1 MLRPTLVALIVLL
14 FATSAVPAGYWAII
28 DGGTGPLST
37 TRLGG
42 LFFAESYAGDSTT
55 GGIREAAAAC
65 EAAGGGIVFMP
76 RGLTTIDAT
85 GMTSP
90 IIEIPVVDS
99 GGHPVAICDF
109 VGFGSVNNVFH
120 QSGETTS
127 GSGVLITNASS
138 MTATSGLKVGLHMG
152 GLSSKIRNFSVMMLN
167 TDSNTV
173 GVLVASEPYGAEVL
187 GEHGT
192 NGWVIE
198 DMTIKGED
206 QYGDGVGVRLMS
218 ALKGNLRGGEIGQWG
233 TGLYVGAPISGTIT
247 SNGNLLAGASIR
259 DSEIGIQLAGAIS
272 CTDIAISG
280 STIENNPIGMRID
293 SGSNCK
299 VRDMGSHWEAFGGVQ
314 ADRRQIQIDAVG
326 ASYIGFGPRFSS
338 TLDAGNDIVRSAA
351 QGTEANQSDAI
362 YGGYIRHGANYS
374 AGNLR
379 IVDARIAGTAT
390 FTGNIT
396 MQNDDCLIMR
406 DSDGAGATACE
417 TLDGAWDCEV
427 TTNLV
432 CGDGS

>member
-1 MLRPTLVALIVLL
+1 MLKPALAALLVLL
-14 FATSAVPAGYWAII
+14 CAASASAGGYWAII
-28 DGGTGPLST
+28 DGANAPNST
-37 TRLGG
+37 VRLAG
-42 LFFAESYAGDSTT
+42 LFFADSYENGSTT
-55 GGIREAAAAC
+55 GGIREALAAC
-65 EAAGGGIVFMP
+65 EASGGGTVYIP
-76 RGLTTIDAT
+76 RGTTTVDAT
-85 GMTSP
+85 GLTSP
-90 IIEIPVVDS
+90 LFALPVVDS
-99 GGHPVAICDF
+99 GESPIAVCEL
-109 VGFGSVNNVFH
+109 VGFGDANNVF
-120 QSGETTS
+120 SPTYLTAPS
-127 GSGVLITNASS
+127 LLRITNTSS
-138 MTATSGLKVGLHMG
+138 MVAASGLKVGIHMG
-152 GLSSKIRNFSVMMLN
+152 GLSPKIRGFTLTMDS
-167 TDSNTV
+167 TDSSTV
-173 GVLVASEPYGAEVL
+173 GVLVGSEAYGAEAL
-187 GEHGT
+187 GEHGI
-192 NGWVIE
+192 NGWVIQ
-198 DMTIKGED
+198 DMTIKGEA

-218 ALKGNLRGGEIGQWG
+218 SLKGNLRGGEIGQWA
-233 TGLYVGAPISGTIT
+233 TDLFIGAPTVGVIT
-247 SNGNLLAGASIR
+247 SNGNLISGAAIR
-259 DSEIGIQLAGAIS
+259 DADIGIEIDGAYS
-272 CTDIAISG
+272 CTDIAFSG
-280 STIENNPIGMRID
+280 ITVENNPIGMRINA
-293 SGSNCK
+293 GSNCK

-338 TLDAGNDIVRSAA
+338 ALDAGNDIVRSAA

-390 FTGNIT
+390 FTGNVT

>member
-1 MLRPTLVALIVLL
+1 MLIRLLALALCL
-14 FATSAVPAGYWAII
+14 CASSASATGYWAII
-28 DGGTGPLST
+28 DGANGPNST
-37 TRLGG
+37 IRLAG
-42 LFFAESYAGDSTT
+42 LFFADSYENGSVT
-55 GGIREAAAAC
+55 GGIREALAAC
-65 EAAGGGIVFMP
+65 EAAGGGTVYIP
-76 RGLTTIDAT
+76 RGTTTIDAN
-85 GMTSP
+85 GLTSP
-90 IIEIPVVDS
+90 LLSIPVIDS
-99 GGHPVAICDF
+99 GESPIAVCEL
-109 VGFGSVNNVFH
+109 VGFGDANNVF
-120 QSGETTS
+120 SPDNLTAPS
-127 GSGVLITNASS
+127 LIRVTNTSS
-138 MTATSGLKVGLHMG
+138 MTATDTLKVGIHMG
-152 GLSSKIRNFSVMMLN
+152 GLSPKIRGFTLTMDS
-167 TDSNTV
+167 TDSSTV
-173 GVLVASEPYGAEVL
+173 GVLVGSEVYGAEAL
-187 GEHGT
+187 GEHGI
-192 NGWVIE
+192 NGWVIQ
-198 DMTIKGED
+198 DMTIKGEA

-218 ALKGNLRGGEIGQWG
+218 ALKGNLRGGEIGQWA
-233 TGLYVGAPISGTIT
+233 TGLYIGAPLAGVIT
-247 SNGNLLAGASIR
+247 SNGNLISGASIR
-259 DSEIGIQLAGAIS
+259 DSDIGIQLAGAVS

-280 STIENNPIGMRID
+280 ATIENNPIGMQID

-299 VRDMGSHWEAFGGVQ
+299 VRDMGSHWEAFGGTQ
-314 ADRRQIQIDAVG
+314 SDRRQIKIDAVG
-326 ASYIGFGPRFSS
+326 ASYVGFGPRFSS